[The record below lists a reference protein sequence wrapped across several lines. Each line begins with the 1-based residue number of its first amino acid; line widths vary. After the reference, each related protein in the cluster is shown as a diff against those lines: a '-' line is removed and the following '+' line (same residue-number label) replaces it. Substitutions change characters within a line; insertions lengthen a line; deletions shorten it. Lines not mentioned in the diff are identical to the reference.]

1 MFSTAHR
8 ICVFALAAAGLYA
21 QTTTTPPPA
30 DLVTHT
36 TGLVGIGEGQTAQF
50 NALNPG
56 DTGATCTG
64 VLNFI
69 TADGIVLKP
78 TTVTVGPGT
87 GQHIDLDSIADL
99 ALAVGARKS
108 IRATIT
114 VPAAPPPPAPTSS
127 SPSVT
132 ASTTPPLKAA
142 CRLIGTLE
150 IYDTSTGH
158 TLVTLG
164 ATQRVVKVVA
174 TPAS

>member
-1 MFSTAHR
+1 MFSMANR

-21 QTTTTPPPA
+21 QTTTPPA

-36 TGLVGIGEGQTAQF
+36 TGLVGIAEGQTAQF

-56 DTGATCTG
+56 DGGTACTG

-69 TADGIVLKP
+69 AADGTVFKS
-78 TTVTVGPGT
+78 TTVTVAPGL
-87 GQHIDLDSIADL
+87 GQHIDLDSVADL
-99 ALAVGARKS
+99 ALAASARKS

-114 VPAAPPPPAPTSS
+114 VPAAPPPPTS
-127 SPSVT
+127 T
-132 ASTTPPLKAA
+132 STSTSGRTSTPVRAA

-150 IYDTSTGH
+150 IYTTSTGH

-164 ATQRVVKVVA
+164 ASHRVVIPVA
-174 TPAS
+174 APAS

>member
-8 ICVFALAAAGLYA
+8 ICVFALAAIGLYA
-21 QTTTTPPPA
+21 QTTTPPA

-36 TGLVGIGEGQTAQF
+36 TGLVGIAEGQTAQF

-56 DTGATCTG
+56 DGGTACTG

-69 TADGIVLKP
+69 AADGTVFKS
-78 TTVTVGPGT
+78 TTVTVAPGL
-87 GQHIDLDSIADL
+87 GQHISLDSVADL
-99 ALAVGARKS
+99 ALAPAARRS

-114 VPAAPPPPAPTSS
+114 VPAAPPPPTSTSTSVSTPT
-127 SPSVT
+127 P
-132 ASTTPPLKAA
+132 ARAA

-150 IYDTSTGH
+150 IFTTSTGH

-164 ATQRVVKVVA
+164 ADHRVVTPVA

>member
-8 ICVFALAAAGLYA
+8 ICVFALAAIGLYA
-21 QTTTTPPPA
+21 QTTTPAA

-36 TGLVGIGEGQTAQF
+36 TGLVGIAEGQTAQF

-56 DTGATCTG
+56 DGGVACTG

-69 TADGIVLKP
+69 AADGTVFKP
-78 TTVTVGPGT
+78 TTVTVGPGL

-99 ALAVGARKS
+99 ALAAGARKS

-114 VPAAPPPPAPTSS
+114 VPSAPPPSTSS
-127 SPSVT
+127 SS
-132 ASTTPPLKAA
+132 STTTPVRAA

-150 IYDTSTGH
+150 IYTTSTGH

-164 ATQRVVKVVA
+164 ADHKVVTPVA
-174 TPAS
+174 SPAS

>member
-1 MFSTAHR
+1 MFSIAHR
-8 ICVFALAAAGLYA
+8 ICVFTLAAAGLYA

-36 TGLVGIGEGQTAQF
+36 TGLVGIAEGQTAQF

-56 DTGATCTG
+56 DGGATCTG

-69 TADGIVLKP
+69 AADGTVFKP

-87 GQHIDLDSIADL
+87 GQHIDLDSVADL

-114 VPAAPPPPAPTSS
+114 IPAAPPPSTSTS
-127 SPSVT
+127 TS
-132 ASTTPPLKAA
+132 ASTTTTPPVRAA

-150 IYDTSTGH
+150 IYTTSTGH

-164 ATQRVVKVVA
+164 ADHKVVNVVA

>member
-8 ICVFALAAAGLYA
+8 ICVFALAAIGLYA
-21 QTTTTPPPA
+21 QTTTPP

-36 TGLVGIGEGQTAQF
+36 TGLVGIAEGQTAQF

-56 DTGATCTG
+56 DGGATCTG

-69 TADGIVLKP
+69 TADGTVLKP

-87 GQHIDLDSIADL
+87 GQHIQLDSVADL
-99 ALAVGARKS
+99 ALAAAARKE

-114 VPAAPPPPAPTSS
+114 VPSAPPPSTSS
-127 SPSVT
+127 T
-132 ASTTPPLKAA
+132 ASTTSPVKAA

-150 IYDTSTGH
+150 IFTTGTGH

-164 ATQRVVKVVA
+164 ATHRVLHVVA
-174 TPAS
+174 TPSS

>member
-1 MFSTAHR
+1 MFSMAPR

-21 QTTTTPPPA
+21 QTTTPPA

-36 TGLVGIGEGQTAQF
+36 TGLVGIAEGQTAQF

-56 DTGATCTG
+56 DGGTACTG

-69 TADGIVLKP
+69 AADGTVFKS
-78 TTVTVGPGT
+78 TTVTVAPGL
-87 GQHIDLDSIADL
+87 GQHIDLDSVADL
-99 ALAVGARKS
+99 ALAAAARKS
-108 IRATIT
+108 IRATVT
-114 VPAAPPPPAPTSS
+114 VPAAPPPPASTSTS
-127 SPSVT
+127 
-132 ASTTPPLKAA
+132 ASTATPVRAA

-150 IYDTSTGH
+150 IFTTSTGH

-164 ATQRVVKVVA
+164 ADHRVVTPVA